1 MEIYLLLEC
10 FLIFVII
17 RMSQRNYLCVMQ
29 ISKKKLCIL
38 QQRSLNSAYIIHLL
52 KSIISK
58 LSSGENS
65 IFWLVSV
72 AEKTDLSLALSETPK
87 ADFAASWI

>member
-17 RMSQRNYLCVMQ
+17 RSSQRIIFVSCKLVKKICV
-29 ISKKKLCIL
+29 L
-38 QQRSLNSAYIIHLL
+38 QQRSLNSAFIIHLL
-52 KSIISK
+52 ESIISK
-58 LSSGENS
+58 PSSSENS

-72 AEKTDLSLALSETPK
+72 AEQTGLSLALSETPK